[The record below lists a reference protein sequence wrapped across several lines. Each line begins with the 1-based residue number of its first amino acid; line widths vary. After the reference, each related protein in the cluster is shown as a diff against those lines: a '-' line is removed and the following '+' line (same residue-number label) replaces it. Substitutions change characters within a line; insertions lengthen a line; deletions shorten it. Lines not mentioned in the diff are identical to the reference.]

1 MRFNK
6 RNLLSALCII
16 CMLVLV
22 ACGQNSQSTG
32 GQTAAVP
39 NDKGKNSQEG
49 NKFPQKDITIVVP
62 WNAGGGN
69 DLMARKLQAIFKDEL
84 GISVVVKNAP
94 GGNGVVGITEVASS
108 KPDGYTLGVHTS
120 STLSVIAL
128 GQASLKS
135 DKLTNIA
142 LISEDPLV
150 LVSKADAPWNNMKEL
165 VEYMKTKPNQ
175 VKVAT
180 PGTNNVNH
188 AVAAMLGSSTNVQ
201 FQHVPFDGGALVIT
215 QLLGGHVDVAV
226 LKPSESMSQIKDGNL
241 KAIAINA
248 EKRIDSL
255 PDVPTFKESGYD
267 LFTSGAVKQ
276 ISFIVG
282 PAGMDPAIR
291 ERLTELFNKAIQ
303 SDAYQKF
310 AHEGG
315 FITPKKT
322 GSELDKEVDTL
333 IKALSEAFS
342 KIFKP

>member
-6 RNLLSALCII
+6 RNVLSLLCVVF
-16 CMLVLV
+16 MVVLA
-22 ACGQNSQSTG
+22 ACGQNPQGTG
-32 GQTAAVP
+32 GAAP
-39 NDKGKNSQEG
+39 SDGKGKSSPANTQ
-49 NKFPQKDITIVVP
+49 FPQKDITIVVP
-62 WNAGGGN
+62 WNAGGAN
-69 DLMARKLQAIFKDEL
+69 DLMARKLQVILKDEM

-94 GGNGVVGITEVASS
+94 GGNGVVGITEVSTS
-108 KPDGYTLGVHTS
+108 KPDGYTLGVNTS

-142 LISEDPLV
+142 LMSEDPLI

-165 VEYMKTKPNQ
+165 VEHMKSKPNQ

-226 LKPSESMSQIKDGNL
+226 LKPSESMSQIKEGNL
-241 KAIAINA
+241 KAVAINA
-248 EKRIDSL
+248 EKRVASL

-267 LFTSGAVKQ
+267 VFTSGAVKQ

-282 PAGMDPAIR
+282 PAGIDPAVR
-291 ERLTELFNKAIQ
+291 ERLTEIFNKAIQ
-303 SDAYQKF
+303 SEAYQKF
-310 AHEGG
+310 AQDGG

-322 GSELDKEVDTL
+322 GSELDQEVDTL
-333 IKALSEAFS
+333 IKALSDAFA